1 LSETHTGL
9 LRQSR
14 RRIGDIAQIY
24 STFSWIDAT
33 RTMMGRAC
41 TFVARKQSI
50 APKSLAFWLQII
62 GSKSEARTAPEEWNI
77 RPYMVRTTGCFIDVG
92 GSVGLHSRHIS
103 ELGIEVFAF
112 EPDPRAFRILQRVA
126 PKAHVYPYAVGDE
139 DREKVTFALFGDRS
153 HSRLAVVPTDQ
164 DSGSHTDVR
173 MVRLDSLEFPK
184 VAVIKIDN
192 EGWELPVLEGAIR
205 LLERDT
211 PRTIIEI
218 HRPFEEQREQVM
230 RLMREM
236 GYTRIRQIWKPFR
249 DQYHLVF
256 FEPELNGSPIPP

>member
-1 LSETHTGL
+1 
-9 LRQSR
+9 
-14 RRIGDIAQIY
+14 
-24 STFSWIDAT
+24 
-33 RTMMGRAC
+33 
-41 TFVARKQSI
+41 
-50 APKSLAFWLQII
+50 
-62 GSKSEARTAPEEWNI
+62 
-77 RPYMVRTTGCFIDVG
+77 
-92 GSVGLHSRHIS
+92 
-103 ELGIEVFAF
+103 
-112 EPDPRAFRILQRVA
+112 
-126 PKAHVYPYAVGDE
+126 
-139 DREKVTFALFGDRS
+139 
-153 HSRLAVVPTDQ
+153 
-164 DSGSHTDVR
+164 

-205 LLERDT
+205 LIERDM